1 MSEVESHSRQR
12 SRRPFGWTPAAG
24 TGGSSFE
31 VVMSF
36 DISGKIALVTGGGRD
51 IGRAISVEL
60 ARNGADVVVNY
71 KASASGAED
80 TVGEI
85 TALGRRATAVAA
97 DVTRKGEIDR
107 LVEAALAF
115 GGGRIDVLVNN
126 AGGIGRRARLEELTE
141 DLVDEVL
148 RLNFTSTVLM
158 CQAVIP
164 HMVRQG
170 GGRVINISS
179 IAGHNGGA
187 PTTPH
192 YGPAKAA
199 VSDLARTL
207 TKEFAARGVT
217 INSVAPGIIQNRF
230 HEVHTPP
237 ELFAKMVGA
246 VPMGRPGTNEDVA
259 GAVAFLASPAASYV
273 TGEVIHVNG
282 GLYFG
287 Q

>member
-1 MSEVESHSRQR
+1 
-12 SRRPFGWTPAAG
+12 
-24 TGGSSFE
+24 
-31 VVMSF
+31 MSF
-36 DISGKIALVTGGGRD
+36 DISGKVAIVTGGARD

-71 KASASGAED
+71 RGSEVQAAE
-80 TVGEI
+80 TVQEI
-85 TALGRRATAVAA
+85 QRLGRRAVAVGA
-97 DVTRKGEIDR
+97 DVTKKADIDR
-107 LVEAALAF
+107 LTAEALRF
-115 GGGRIDVLVNN
+115 GNGRIDILVNN
-126 AGGIGRRARLEELTE
+126 AGGMVKRAVLGELTE
-141 DLVDEVL
+141 ALIEEVL
-148 RLNFTSTVLM
+148 RLNFTSVVLA

-164 HMVRQG
+164 HMVKQG

-207 TKEFAARGVT
+207 TKEFASKGVT
-217 INSVAPGIIQNRF
+217 INSVAPGVIANGF
-230 HEVHTPP
+230 HDVHTPS
-237 ELFAKMVGA
+237 EMMAALVKNI
-246 VPMGRPGTNEDVA
+246 PMGRAGTNEEVA
-259 GAVAFLASPAASYV
+259 GVVAFLASPAAAYI
-273 TGEVIHVNG
+273 TGDVIHVNG

>member
-1 MSEVESHSRQR
+1 VSFHI
-12 SRRPFGWTPAAG
+12 
-24 TGGSSFE
+24 GGK
-31 VVMSF
+31 V
-36 DISGKIALVTGGGRD
+36 ALVTGAARD
-51 IGRAISVEL
+51 IGRAIALEL
-60 ARNGADVVVNY
+60 ARNGADVVVGY
-71 KASASGAED
+71 KASATAAD
-80 TVGEI
+80 VVVGEI
-85 TALGRRATAVAA
+85 EAIGRRAVAVCA
-97 DVTRKGEIDR
+97 DVTRREEIDR
-107 LVEAALAF
+107 LVGSALEF

-126 AGGIGRRARLEELTE
+126 AGGLGRRAHLAEITE
-141 DLVDEVL
+141 QLVDDTL
-148 RLNFTSTVLM
+148 RLNFTSTLLM

-207 TKEFAARGVT
+207 TKEFAGRGVT
-217 INSVAPGIIQNRF
+217 VNSVAPGVIQNRF
-230 HEVHTPP
+230 HEEHTPP
-237 ELFAKMVGA
+237 EMFEKLVAA

-259 GAVAFLASPAASYV
+259 GAVAFLASPAASYI

>member
-1 MSEVESHSRQR
+1 
-12 SRRPFGWTPAAG
+12 
-24 TGGSSFE
+24 
-31 VVMSF
+31 MSF
-36 DISGKIALVTGGGRD
+36 DISGKIALVTGGARD
-51 IGRAISVEL
+51 IGGAISREL

-71 KASASGAED
+71 ASSAAEAEA
-80 TVGEI
+80 TVRDI
-85 TALGRRATAVAA
+85 PALGRRATAVAA
-97 DVTRKGEIDR
+97 DVTRKADVER
-107 LVEAALAF
+107 LVAEALRF
-115 GGGRIDVLVNN
+115 GNGRIDVLVNN
-126 AGGIGRRARLEELTE
+126 AGGLIRRARLAELTE
-141 DLVDEVL
+141 ELVDQVL
-148 RLNFTSTVLM
+148 RLNFTSVVLT

-170 GGRVINISS
+170 SGRVINISS

-207 TKEFAARGVT
+207 TKEFAGQGVT
-217 INSVAPGIIQNRF
+217 VNSVAPGVIQNRF
-230 HEVHTPP
+230 HEVHTAPDA
-237 ELFAKMVGA
+237 FAGMVKA
-246 VPMGRPGTNEDVA
+246 IPMGRAGTNEEVA
-259 GAVAFLASPAASYV
+259 GVVAFLASPAASYI